1 MQHQGRHLK
10 PVAPH
15 RHSNI
20 AKAAVTAALLP
31 ALMATP
37 AFAATQIVIGV
48 GSTAKTYQGGTAASG
63 NGSEGGTWSWG
74 GGESDALELN
84 SYKGESITAQGD
96 LTVDT
101 KGTNSVL
108 VETPTASDEH
118 VESPTAS
125 DEHNVA
131 QVSSQGGS
139 VTVTGGGSVTAN
151 KVSATKGITVEK
163 GTTLNAG
170 SVDGSSITV
179 QDSTLNAKM
188 ASSDEFTAKNS
199 TVDVSSTAKGA
210 PTTEENQYGS
220 GFYGYGTY
228 VVEDDKLGYVDDDY
242 NFSETPTESM
252 PTITVDN
259 SDVHFGGVHTG
270 WDPIEMGAS
279 ISTQAKAQDAAEQL
293 ATNPSPTIVVNGVTH
308 NPAANVWVAYV
319 LRVYYPYVTYNFDL
333 AAEDGSV
340 TIKRGDQSPV
350 PGVTELPKTSVELGG
365 GELKIV
371 PTTKVAKGAKLQD
384 TDLKVWNFEVTKTG
398 SEPTKVADDGFY
410 TFTFNVGS
418 QYAGKEATVYV
429 QHDDGTNEV
438 FPTTVDGDGNVTV
451 KTNRLSIY
459 TVSIHGDKTTEAK
472 PADNK
477 PAATDGNTTDA
488 KPAVTKNDDAKPAA
502 RHMAPA
508 KATASTTSVAV
519 PETADPVNVGI
530 PALLA
535 MLGLVSVAGARH
547 FKRD

>member
-1 MQHQGRHLK
+1 MQYSARHLK

-63 NGSEGGTWSWG
+63 NGSGGGTWSWG
-74 GGESDALELN
+74 GGESDALELY
-84 SYKGESITAQGD
+84 SYQGESITAQGD

-108 VETPTASDEH
+108 VGTLTASDEDVETPTTSDED
-118 VESPTAS
+118 VESY
-125 DEHNVA
+125 NVA
-131 QVSSQGGS
+131 QVSSQDGS
-139 VTVTGGGSVTAN
+139 VTVTGGGSVTASN
-151 KVSATKGITVEK
+151 VSAAEGITVEK

-170 SVDGSSITV
+170 SMNGSSITV

-188 ASSDEFTAKNS
+188 ASSDKFTAENS
-199 TVDVSSTAKGA
+199 TVDVSSTNKVA
-210 PTTEENQYGS
+210 PEIEEDVYGS

-228 VVEDDKLGYVDDDY
+228 AVEDDKLVYLDDDD
-242 NFSETPTESM
+242 NPSETPTEPM

-259 SDVHFGGVHTG
+259 SDVHFGGVNTG
-270 WDPIEMGAS
+270 WSPIEMGATF
-279 ISTQAKAQDAAEQL
+279 STQAKARDAAEQL
-293 ATNPSPTIVVNGVTH
+293 AAGPSPTIVVNGITH
-308 NPAANVWVAYV
+308 NNPAANV
-319 LRVYYPYVTYNFDL
+319 RVQDVIGEYAPFVTYNFDL

-340 TIKRGDQSPV
+340 TIKRGDKYPV
-350 PGVTELPKTSVELGG
+350 PDELPKTSVELGG

-371 PTTKVAKGAKLQD
+371 PTTKVAENAKLQD

-398 SEPTKVADDGFY
+398 SDATTVADDGFY

-418 QYAGKEATVYV
+418 QYAGKKATVYV

-438 FPTTVDGDGNVTV
+438 FPTVVDGDGNVMV

-459 TVSIHGDKTTEAK
+459 TVIIHGDKTT
-472 PADNK
+472 DNK
-477 PAATDGNTTDA
+477 PADTDGNTTDA
-488 KPAVTKNDDAKPAA
+488 KPAVTKNDEAKPAA
-502 RHMAPA
+502 RHMASA
-508 KATASTTSVAV
+508 KATASTTSVAL
-519 PETADPVNVGI
+519 PETADPVNVGF

-535 MLGLVSVAGARH
+535 MLGLVSVAGARYI
-547 FKRD
+547 KRD